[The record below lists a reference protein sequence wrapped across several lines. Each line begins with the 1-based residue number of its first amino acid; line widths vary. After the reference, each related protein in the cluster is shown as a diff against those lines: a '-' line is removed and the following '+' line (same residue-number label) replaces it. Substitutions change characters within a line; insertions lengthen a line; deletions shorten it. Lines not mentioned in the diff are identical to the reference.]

1 MCCKLYDTPET
12 ESPAGK
18 WCRHLAPRKGCAIYE
33 SRPQVCRAFFCGWM
47 VTPGLGPEWKP
58 DRAKLIVRLLVTD
71 GVPSL
76 SVNVD
81 EGFPA
86 AWQRPDIYRKLKQIA
101 AGSLAGVRTRVIV
114 RIGRRQI
121 VVLPDRDADIGLVA
135 ADEEV
140 AFVDNGAGIDVQKVK
155 RKPPAV
161 GA

>member
-1 MCCKLYDTPET
+1 
-12 ESPAGK
+12 
-18 WCRHLAPRKGCAIYE
+18 
-33 SRPQVCRAFFCGWM
+33 M

-76 SVNVD
+76 SVDVD

-101 AGSLAGVRTRVIV
+101 AGNLAGVRTRVIV

-121 VVLPDRDADIGLVA
+121 VVLPDRDIDVGPVA
-135 ADEEV
+135 ADEEI
-140 AFVDNGAGIDVQKVK
+140 AFADNGARIHVQKAK